1 MAAKIGLHACYFR
14 GTEYEN
20 DVKGSILLAKQS
32 GCEVFEV
39 AMATIID
46 LTREERA
53 EIKKYA
59 QDLGIVLTTNGGV
72 DAKTDISSEEPN
84 MRAAGVEKL
93 KSILQASYEIGAEL
107 FCGINY
113 TLWLSK
119 PKQLLT
125 YSEKKRFLEYS
136 IDSVKKVIKTAE
148 DCNIQYCFEV
158 VNRYEEFL
166 LNTAEEGVEFAR
178 RVDSPNAKLLLDTFH
193 MNIEEDNMFDAIR
206 YAHQHG
212 FLGHIHVG
220 ESNRRIPGTGA
231 SQINWAAFF
240 QTLQQIGYEKSIVME
255 PFVRMGLPTSMNCCV
270 WRDLSQNRTLDAYM
284 SDVAKGI
291 SYLRSGVKPQQ

>member
-14 GTEYEN
+14 GTKYEN
-20 DVKGSILLAKQS
+20 DVKNSILLAKQS

-59 QDLGIVLTTNGGV
+59 QDLGMTLTTNGGV
-72 DAKTDISSEEPN
+72 DVKTDISSEDSDV
-84 MRAAGVEKL
+84 RAAGVEKL
-93 KSILQASYEIGAEL
+93 KNIIQAANEIGAEL

-125 YSEKKRFLEYS
+125 YSEKQRFLEYS

-148 DCNIQYCFEV
+148 DCNIQYCFEI

-166 LNTAEEGVEFAR
+166 LNTAEEGVEFAK
-178 RVDSPNAKLLLDTFH
+178 RVGSPNAKLLLDTFH

-206 YAHQHG
+206 YAHQCG
-212 FLGHIHVG
+212 VLGHIHVG
-220 ESNRRIPGTGA
+220 ESNRRIPGVGA
-231 SQINWAAFF
+231 SQIDWDSFF
-240 QTLQQIGYEKSIVME
+240 WTLKQIGYDKNIIME

-270 WRDLSQNRTLDAYM
+270 WRDLSQNHTLDAYM
-284 SDVAKGI
+284 SDVAKGV
-291 SYLRSGVKPQQ
+291 SYLRSGLGPQQ